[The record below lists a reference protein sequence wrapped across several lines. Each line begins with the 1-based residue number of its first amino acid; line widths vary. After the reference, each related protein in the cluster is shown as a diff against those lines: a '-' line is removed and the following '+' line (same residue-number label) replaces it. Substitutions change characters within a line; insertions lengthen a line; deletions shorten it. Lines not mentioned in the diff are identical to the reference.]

1 MGKREDEAEMYRFM
15 RKAKIRELYMTYA
28 DQFPEYFLTLAS
40 KRSMPLSE
48 FVRLVRAFHH
58 HLDRKLLHRPP
69 HLKPLDQRTNGIM
82 FLEQI
87 HTHIHGHAMVRFA
100 GNEVTTTLR
109 EHCAT
114 IWAKLCPGGTI
125 DLKEQYDDQLSG
137 YLTKEMERWGY
148 DDLRQAILFRDL
160 IGG

>member
-1 MGKREDEAEMYRFM
+1 MGKWEDEAEIYRFM
-15 RKAKIRELYMTYA
+15 RQAKIRDLYMAYA

-40 KRSMPLSE
+40 KHNMPTFE
-48 FVRLVRAFHH
+48 FVRLVSEFHH
-58 HLDRKLLHRPP
+58 QLDRKLLRRPP

-87 HTHIHGHAMVRFA
+87 KTHIHGHAMVRFA
-100 GNEVTTTLR
+100 GRETTTTLR
-109 EHCAT
+109 EHCAA
-114 IWAKLCPGGTI
+114 IWTKLCPGGTI
-125 DLKEQYDDQLSG
+125 DLQEQKDEHLSG
-137 YLTKEMERWGY
+137 YLTKEMEAWGY

>member
-1 MGKREDEAEMYRFM
+1 MTKRQEQAEMFRYM
-15 RKAKIRELYMTYA
+15 QEANIRGLYTAYA
-28 DQFPEYFLTLAS
+28 DQFPDHFLTLAS
-40 KRSMPLSE
+40 KRSMPVPE
-48 FVRLVRAFHH
+48 FVRLVREFHH
-58 HLDRKLLHRPP
+58 HLDRKLLRCPP
-69 HLKPLDQRTNGIM
+69 HRKPLDKRTNGIM

-87 HTHIHGHAMVRFA
+87 RTHIHGHAMVRFA

-109 EHCAT
+109 EHCAA
-114 IWAKLCPGGTI
+114 IWTKLCPGGTI

-137 YLTKEMERWGY
+137 YITKEMELWGY

>member
-1 MGKREDEAEMYRFM
+1 MTRRQEQAEMYRF
-15 RKAKIRELYMTYA
+15 IREANIRDLYRAYV
-28 DQFPEYFLTLAS
+28 DQFPEHFLTLAS
-40 KRSMPLSE
+40 KGSMPVSE
-48 FVRLVRAFHH
+48 FVRRVREFHH

-69 HLKPLDQRTNGIM
+69 HLKPLELRTDGIM

-87 HTHIHGHAMVRFA
+87 KTHIHGHAMVRFA

-109 EHCAT
+109 EHCAA

-137 YLTKEMERWGY
+137 YITKEMERWGY

-160 IGG
+160 FGG